1 MKHHQFGGQWTSRKL
16 DVLERYLRSYTTALK
31 DKPNPARP
39 FRKAFIDAFAGSGY
53 RDAPRAADGT
63 HDTQSILFP
72 DLADEEPQG
81 LLEGSARLALKTQPP
96 FDRYIFVER
105 SRDRCVQLE
114 NLKLEFPRLAS
125 RIDIQQGDA
134 NTKIQQL

>member
-39 FRKAFIDAFAGSGY
+39 FRKEFIDAFAGSGY

-63 HDTQSILFP
+63 HDTQSLLFP

-96 FDRYIFVER
+96 FDSYIFIER

-114 NLKLEFPRLAS
+114 NL
-125 RIDIQQGDA
+125 
-134 NTKIQQL
+134 